1 MKKLIQVLFLFF
13 FISVC
18 SYGQV
23 TNLLVNG
30 VGSNFTG
37 VSGDQF
43 TWAYDVPTAG
53 DTTYIQIWVDTD
65 NNGILNNSV
74 DVIWQSFIQ
83 IDGDP
88 KGHNGPP
95 DMSNGADGHVS
106 LQMSLGLAPA
116 HYIMYFKNNNVI
128 KLVAGQITALASP
141 VFTISGRVTSG
152 GSGMQYVVVNLDTE
166 NGNAFWTGIT
176 DANGD
181 YSIKMNS
188 DTSGNP
194 WKVKIDNTII
204 FRPNVPTPDRYS
216 LTLDQSVNTTYSG
229 NDFVIENAAA
239 HISGTLYNDAGEPYV
254 GGEASITSSNGNFG
268 RGMSVDS
275 VGHFDLG
282 LTASELPISN
292 LNLGSGDSRDTT
304 IVRAQHT
311 FALVQSGNALTQDL
325 YLFNTNSTI
334 TGRITLN
341 GASPGYAMY
350 LFAVNADTGQAETQ
364 TDNNGYFRF
373 KVSTK
378 IYNYQIAYTNDI
390 VQNYNI
396 NNVVVHAGDSNVNI
410 DLIPTDVKLTD
421 SGIPS
426 NYSLS
431 QNYPNPFNP
440 STVINYEIPK
450 VSRVTISVYNV
461 LGQEIT
467 KLVNREQAAG
477 KYSVDFNA
485 EKLSSGI
492 YFYKIQAGNFSSFKK
507 MILMK

>member
-1 MKKLIQVLFLFF
+1 
-13 FISVC
+13 
-18 SYGQV
+18 
-23 TNLLVNG
+23 
-30 VGSNFTG
+30 
-37 VSGDQF
+37 
-43 TWAYDVPTAG
+43 
-53 DTTYIQIWVDTD
+53 
-65 NNGILNNSV
+65 
-74 DVIWQSFIQ
+74 
-83 IDGDP
+83 
-88 KGHNGPP
+88 
-95 DMSNGADGHVS
+95 
-106 LQMSLGLAPA
+106 
-116 HYIMYFKNNNVI
+116 
-128 KLVAGQITALASP
+128 
-141 VFTISGRVTSG
+141 
-152 GSGMQYVVVNLDTE
+152 
-166 NGNAFWTGIT
+166 
-176 DANGD
+176 
-181 YSIKMNS
+181 MNS

-341 GASPGYAMY
+341 GASPGYAMS

-410 DLIPTDVKLTD
+410 DLIPTDVKLID

-426 NYSLS
+426 NYYLS